1 MSVAACP
8 GCVSGAGS
16 GPATGAAT
24 DARHLSFSVPTVHCA
39 GCIAKIEKNIGG
51 VPGVRSARV
60 NLTQKRLIV
69 DADSSMQDRILD
81 GLAGLGYEAYPLDRS
96 VLEKGKDPEARALL
110 VRLAVAGFAMMNVML
125 LSVSIW
131 SGAEGETRNFLH
143 WISAAIALPT
153 VCFTSAPF
161 WHSALSAL
169 RRARLNMDV
178 PITLAIFLATGLS
191 LYETA
196 VGGRDAYFDAA
207 LSLTFFLL
215 LGRYLNHRT
224 RMAARSA
231 AVELA
236 AMEAKTALRVGER
249 NQHVPIE
256 DLRIGDVVLVQPG
269 MSIPVDGVVVEGDSD
284 IDKALLTG
292 ESLPERAGIGSDVF
306 AGTRNLTGP
315 LQVRLT
321 KTIENSVLRR
331 IGELVSLAETAKS
344 QYTGLA
350 ERAAEIYAPAVHFL
364 AFATFVGWYWFG
376 GDVRQSLN
384 IAVSVLIITCP
395 CALGLAVPAVMTAA
409 VSRLFRAGVLIKDG
423 TAIERLAEVDNILFD
438 KTGTLTRGEPV
449 LAGDLPADRLAIA
462 AGLAQGSAHPL
473 SKAIFRAA
481 EDLGV
486 TPATVTD
493 VTEVPGKGVE
503 GKYLG
508 QTVRLGR
515 AGWLGAEP
523 VAGSMQTWMQLAG
536 EDPLCLRFSDVPRP
550 EVPAVV
556 QQLTDQGFAPAML
569 TGDREDVAKPLAE
582 QIGMSSVLADV
593 LPEQK
598 VTAIQRRGG
607 RTLMVGDGLNDAAAM
622 GAAHASI
629 APATAIDA
637 TRTAA
642 DCILLGNSLSEIP
655 RTLAIARTAKRRILE
670 NFAIAAGYNLIAVPV
685 AVLGYASPLAAAI
698 AMSTSSI
705 LVSLNALRLL
715 RGQGS

>member
-8 GCVSGAGS
+8 GCVSGPGSASGAG
-16 GPATGAAT
+16 TAA
-24 DARHLSFSVPTVHCA
+24 DARHLSYSVPTIHCA
-39 GCIAKIEKNIGG
+39 GCIAKIEKNIGTL
-51 VPGVRSARV
+51 PGVRSARV
-60 NLTQKRLIV
+60 NLSQKRLLV
-69 DADSSMQDRILD
+69 DADGGLQDKILAR
-81 GLAGLGYEAYPLDRS
+81 LAGLGYEAYPLDRS
-96 VLEKGKDPEARALL
+96 VLEKGRDPEARALL
-110 VRLAVAGFAMMNVML
+110 VRLAVSGFAMMNVML

-169 RRARLNMDV
+169 RRVRLNMDV
-178 PITLAIFLATGLS
+178 PITLAIFLATGMS
-191 LYETA
+191 LFETI

-236 AMEAKTALRVGER
+236 AMEAKTALRMGAT
-249 NQHVPIE
+249 NQQVPIE

-269 MSIPVDGVVVEGDSD
+269 MSIPVDGTVINGESD

-292 ESLPERAGIGSDVF
+292 ESLPERADLGSEVF

-315 LQVRLT
+315 LQIRVT
-321 KTIENSVLRR
+321 KAIENSVLRR

-350 ERAAEIYAPAVHFL
+350 ERAAEIYAPVVHIL
-364 AFATFVGWYWFG
+364 AFATFAGWYWIG

-423 TAIERLAEVDNILFD
+423 TAIERLAEVDNVVFD

-449 LAGDLPADRLAIA
+449 LTGDIPAEALAIA

-473 SKAIFRAA
+473 SRAIIQATTERGT
-481 EDLGV
+481 E
-486 TPATVTD
+486 PASLTAI
-493 VTEVPGKGVE
+493 TEVPGKGVE
-503 GKYLG
+503 GEFRGRKA
-508 QTVRLGR
+508 RLGR
-515 AGWLGAEP
+515 AGWLGADALP
-523 VAGSMQTWMQLAG
+523 GTMQTWLQLEGDA
-536 EDPLCLRFSDVPRP
+536 PVCLRFADVLRP
-550 EVPAVV
+550 EAQAVV
-556 QQLTDQGFAPAML
+556 RQLADRGFAPALL
-569 TGDREDVAKPLAE
+569 TGDRQDVARPLAE
-582 QIGMSSVLADV
+582 QLGIVSVLADV

-598 VTAIQRRGG
+598 VTAIQERGG

-622 GAAHASI
+622 GAAHASM

-655 RTLAIARTAKRRILE
+655 RTLAIARMAKRRILE
-670 NFAIAAGYNLIAVPV
+670 NFAVAAGYNLIAIPV

-715 RGQGS
+715 RGPAS

>member
-1 MSVAACP
+1 MSLAACP
-8 GCVSGAGS
+8 GCVSGT
-16 GPATGAAT
+16 GPESATGTAP
-24 DARHLSFSVPTVHCA
+24 DARHMSFSVPTVHCA
-39 GCIAKIEKNIGG
+39 GCIAKIEKNIGSF
-51 VPGVRSARV
+51 PGVRSARV
-60 NLTQKRLIV
+60 NLSQKRLMV
-69 DADSSMQDRILD
+69 DADSGLQDQILD
-81 GLAGLGYEAYPLDRS
+81 RLAGLGYEAYPLDRT
-96 VLEKGKDPEARALL
+96 VLEKGRDPEARALL

-191 LYETA
+191 LFETA

-236 AMEAKTALRVGER
+236 AMEAKTALRVGDR
-249 NQHVPIE
+249 SQHVPIE

-269 MSIPVDGVVVEGDSD
+269 MSIPVDGTVVKGDSD

-292 ESLPERAGIGSDVF
+292 ESLPERADIGSDVF

-315 LQVRLT
+315 LQVRVT

-350 ERAAEIYAPAVHFL
+350 ERAAEIYAPVVHLL
-364 AFATFVGWYWFG
+364 AFTTFVGWYWFS
-376 GDVRQSLN
+376 GDMRHSLN

-423 TAIERLAEVDNILFD
+423 TAIERLAEVDNIVFD

-449 LAGDLPADRLAIA
+449 LAGEIPADQLAIA

-473 SKAIFRAA
+473 SKAILRAA
-481 EDLGV
+481 EDRNV
-486 TPATVTD
+486 MPAPVIE
-493 VTEVPGKGVE
+493 VTEFPGEGVE
-503 GKYLG
+503 GEFQG

-515 AGWLGAEP
+515 ARWLGAES
-523 VAGSMQTWMQLAG
+523 VSGTMQTWLQVAG
-536 EDPLCLRFSDVPRP
+536 DDPLCLRFVDVPRS
-550 EVPAVV
+550 EASDVV
-556 QQLTDQGFAPAML
+556 RQLTDQGFAPAML
-569 TGDREDVAKPLAE
+569 TGDGQDVAGPLAE
-582 QIGMSSVLADV
+582 QIGISSVLADV

-598 VTAIQRRGG
+598 VAAIQQRGG

-622 GAAHASI
+622 GAAHASM

-637 TRTAA
+637 TRMAA
-642 DCILLGNSLSEIP
+642 DCILLGNSLTEIP
-655 RTLAIARTAKRRILE
+655 RTLTIARMAKRRILE
-670 NFAIAAGYNLIAVPV
+670 NFAVAAGYNLIAVPI

-705 LVSLNALRLL
+705 IVSLNALRLL
-715 RGQGS
+715 RGNVS